1 MINSLI
7 DHVRKMAE
15 DLEPLYRLTDDNL
28 KITNVAIKGY
38 TKKSSSTFPREE
50 YYAFKIVAV

>member
-1 MINSLI
+1 
-7 DHVRKMAE
+7 MAQDLE
-15 DLEPLYRLTDDNL
+15 QDLEPLYQLTNDNL

-38 TKKSSSTFPREE
+38 TKKTTSSFPREE